1 MSKRKENE
9 IQTIDRQ
16 EIVNATF
23 TDSNALY
30 SAIVAR
36 SGESHIEIAT
46 DSDGNEYCKATYELK
61 APKGDRH
68 EITITNM
75 DIATRIERIN
85 RAIATGDVAY
95 FITAKE
101 LENFTET
108 EASELGFDNV
118 TQMATSIFGLAKSTV
133 ENYRR
138 LSRYFV
144 NDDYTIKGAIPND
157 TPISTLNQLLSLVT
171 TEVDG
176 KADISN
182 VERLFTS
189 SIITPYMKQ
198 SEVKAR
204 LAKLKDMETDKPLS
218 ELSTDEIN
226 NVKDTIVKDSND
238 RKESKKNGKEKEKSE
253 NTSKVTVSDNPQVLS
268 GEALNK
274 IAELKAIFEKM
285 GLTYDFTIIEE
296 TVNDY
301 IEHNS

>member
-204 LAKLKDMETDKPLS
+204 LSKLKDMETQKPLS
-218 ELSTDEIN
+218 ELSSDEIN
-226 NVKDTIVKDSND
+226 EVKDSIVKDSNE
-238 RKESKKNGKEKEKSE
+238 RKEAKKNGKEKKTEEKK
-253 NTSKVTVSDNPQVLS
+253 NVVTVSDSPQVLS

-274 IAELKAIFEKM
+274 ISELKAIFEKM

>member
-1 MSKRKENE
+1 MANKKNNVNE
-9 IQTIDRQ
+9 IQPIDRK
-16 EIVNATF
+16 EIVNQTF

-30 SAIVAR
+30 SAVVAR
-36 SGESHIEIAT
+36 SGESHIEVAT
-46 DSDGNEYCKATYELK
+46 DSDGREYFTATYQL
-61 APKGDRH
+61 ANPKGDRK

-75 DIATRIERIN
+75 EIATRIERVK

-108 EASELGFDNV
+108 EAAELGFDNV
-118 TQMATSIFGLAKSTV
+118 TQLACAMFPLAKSTV

-138 LSRYFV
+138 LSRYFIED
-144 NDDYTIKGAIPND
+144 NYELKGAIPKD
-157 TPISTLNQLLSLVT
+157 TPISTLNQLLSLVK

-189 SIITPYMKQ
+189 GIITPYMKQ

-204 LAKLKDMETDKPLS
+204 LAKLKDMETEKPLS
-218 ELSTDEIN
+218 QLDSTEIEA
-226 NVKDTIVKDSND
+226 VKTEIVNDS
-238 RKESKKNGKEKEKSE
+238 KERREAKNKEAKEKKNV
-253 NTSKVTVSDNPQVLS
+253 VTVSDSPQVLS

-274 IAELKAIFEKM
+274 ISELKAIFEKL

-301 IEHNS
+301 VEHNS